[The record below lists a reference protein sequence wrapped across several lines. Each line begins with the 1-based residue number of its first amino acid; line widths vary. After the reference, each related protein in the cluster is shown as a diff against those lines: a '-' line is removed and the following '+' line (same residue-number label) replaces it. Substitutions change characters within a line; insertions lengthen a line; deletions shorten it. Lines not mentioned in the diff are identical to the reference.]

1 MCMRI
6 LGVDYGDKRIGLAL
20 SDALGI
26 VAGPVGTY
34 EARGMRKDIDY
45 IAALAKEKQAEAIV
59 LGLPVN
65 MDGTHGERAE
75 KTKAFGRN
83 LEKVSGLNV
92 IYKDERLSTVSAEKS
107 LIESNMRREKRKG
120 VIDTVAAQII
130 LQSYLDSHK

>member
-1 MCMRI
+1 MRL

-26 VAGPVGTY
+26 VAGPIGTY
-34 EARGMRKDIDY
+34 ESQSMRKDIDY
-45 IAALAKEKQAEAIV
+45 IAALAKEKQADAIV

-65 MDGTHGERAE
+65 MDGSHGERAE

-83 LEKVSGLNV
+83 LQKVSGLEV

-107 LIESNMRREKRKG
+107 LIESNVRREKRKG

-130 LQSYLDSHK
+130 LQSYLDSRK

>member
-1 MCMRI
+1 MRI

>member
-1 MCMRI
+1 MRI

-26 VAGPVGTY
+26 VACPIGTY
-34 EARGMRKDIDY
+34 EAKGMRRDIDY
-45 IAALAKEKQAEAIV
+45 IAELAKEKQAEAIV

-65 MDGTHGERAE
+65 MDGSHGERAE

-83 LEKVSGLNV
+83 LEKVSGLSV

-107 LIESNMRREKRKG
+107 LIESNVRREKRKN

-130 LQSYLDSHK
+130 LQSYLDARR

>member
-1 MCMRI
+1 MRI

-20 SDALGI
+20 SDVLGI
-26 VAGPVGTY
+26 VAGPLGTY
-34 EARGMRKDIDY
+34 ESQSMRKDIDY

-65 MDGTHGERAE
+65 MDGSHGERAE

-83 LEKVSGLNV
+83 LEKVSGLSV

-107 LIESNMRREKRKG
+107 LIESNVRREKRKG

-130 LQSYLDSHK
+130 LQSYLDSRK

>member
-1 MCMRI
+1 MRI

-26 VAGPVGTY
+26 VACPIGTY
-34 EARGMRKDIDY
+34 EAKGMRRDIDY
-45 IAALAKEKQAEAIV
+45 IAELAKEKQAEAIV

-92 IYKDERLSTVSAEKS
+92 IYKDERLTTVSAEKS
-107 LIESNMRREKRKG
+107 LIESNVRREKRKN

-130 LQSYLDSHK
+130 LQSYLDARR

>member
-1 MCMRI
+1 MRI

-20 SDALGI
+20 SDVLGI
-26 VAGPVGTY
+26 VAGPLGTY
-34 EARGMRKDIDY
+34 ESQSMRKDIDY

-65 MDGTHGERAE
+65 MDGSHGERAE

-83 LEKVSGLNV
+83 LEKVSGLSV

-107 LIESNMRREKRKG
+107 KG

-130 LQSYLDSHK
+130 LQSYLDSRK

>member
-1 MCMRI
+1 MRI

-20 SDALGI
+20 SDVLGI
-26 VAGPVGTY
+26 VAGPLGTY
-34 EARGMRKDIDY
+34 ESQSMRKDIDY

-65 MDGTHGERAE
+65 MDGSHGERAE

-83 LEKVSGLNV
+83 LEKVSGLSV

-107 LIESNMRREKRKG
+107 LIESNVRREKRKC

-130 LQSYLDSHK
+130 LQSYLDSRK